1 MAETMTQNWN
11 KTEIRPGEPG
21 MMEKAEN
28 LVSKAGQQADE
39 AVGAVGCRIES
50 VAETIREKGPDS
62 GVLGTVT
69 SKTADTLEG
78 AGCYLREEGVT
89 GIFEDMT
96 NCMRR
101 NPTAV
106 LLTGLGLGVLL
117 AYATRRR

>member
-1 MAETMTQNWN
+1 MADTMTQNWN

-21 MMEKAEN
+21 MMDKAEN
-28 LVSKAGQQADE
+28 LVSKAGQKADD
-39 AVGAVGCRIES
+39 AVGAVGSGMKS
-50 VAETIREKGPDS
+50 VADTLREKAPDS
-62 GVLGTVT
+62 GVLGTVA
-69 SKTADTLEG
+69 SKTADTLDS
-78 AGCYLREEGVT
+78 AGCYLRDEGVT
-89 GIFEDMT
+89 GILEDMT